1 MCYCPWSDE
10 VIMHSVWWGAGWRGG
25 ELRGGEPGGGGAA
38 GPGDGVRRAAAVQR
52 AGRRRDGRRG
62 AVRPVGARVRGAG
75 GEDRRVFQGVQAGG
89 ARRRRRQARRAH
101 VHRPHQVRA
110 AFALY
115 RWLIA
120 LHNKQNIALTPFTD
134 FFGMVRMRAGH
145 RATRTCT
152 SRRLQGSLTRTSP
165 TGRYLWGAWY
175 VIVPNYREKRKMLR
189 DGIPFG

>member
-52 AGRRRDGRRG
+52 AGRRREGRRG

-75 GEDRRVFQGVQAGG
+75 GEDRRVLQGVQAGG

-134 FFGMVRMRAGH
+134 FLVWCVCVQVIAQPEHVPADVCRVRWHGH
-145 RATRTCT
+145 H
-152 SRRLQGSLTRTSP
+152 Q
-165 TGRYLWGAWY
+165 
-175 VIVPNYREKRKMLR
+175 RE
-189 DGIPFG
+189 DISEEPGT